1 MRALFCTH
9 STHQRSGLLYAI
21 CIALSCLLI
30 PITLFAQ
37 TYPNKPIRVIVP
49 WPPGGLVDTVGRVVG
64 ERLQSSL
71 GQPFLAENKTGA
83 GGAIGAEQVAK
94 STADG
99 YTLLLTT
106 SALNMNAALQGKNA
120 GEVFRD
126 LEPIALATWVPA
138 VLVVPNNLG
147 VNTVQ
152 ELIAMA
158 RAKPG
163 KLTFSSAGN
172 GSPAHLFGEML
183 KSAYRLDMVHV
194 PYKGGPQAM
203 TDLMAGRVDM
213 HFANAAVAIPQI
225 KAGSVRALAV
235 TSAKRTTFA
244 PDVPTM
250 GEAGV
255 PDFEADQWIGYFAT
269 RGTPVTIIEQLSA
282 EIQKALAMP
291 AVRGSLAQHGM
302 TVADPISSREFAAY
316 LRRDLTRWAGVVKS
330 ANIRPD

>member
-1 MRALFCTH
+1 
-9 STHQRSGLLYAI
+9 
-21 CIALSCLLI
+21 
-30 PITLFAQ
+30 
-37 TYPNKPIRVIVP
+37 
-49 WPPGGLVDTVGRVVG
+49 VDTVGRVVG

-94 STADG
+94 SSADG

-106 SALNMNAALQGKNA
+106 SALNMNSALQGKNA
-120 GEVFRD
+120 AEVFRD

-183 KSAYRLDMVHV
+183 KSAYKLDMVHV

-235 TSAKRTTFA
+235 TSAKRTNFA

-250 GEAGV
+250 SEAGV

-269 RGTPVTIIEQLSA
+269 RGEN
-282 EIQKALAMP
+282 
-291 AVRGSLAQHGM
+291 
-302 TVADPISSREFAAY
+302 VADVMAIAAPLHLGSVTLGVAVAGPLHRMQDMEKRHSQKLLAALKTIEKDFAA
-316 LRRDLTRWAGVVKS
+316 
-330 ANIRPD
+330 P